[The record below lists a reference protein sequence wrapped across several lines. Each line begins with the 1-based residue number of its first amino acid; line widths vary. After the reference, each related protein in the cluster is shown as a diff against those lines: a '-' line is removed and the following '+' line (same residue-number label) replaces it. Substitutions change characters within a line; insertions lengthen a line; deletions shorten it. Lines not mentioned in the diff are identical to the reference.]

1 METGTIALAAAI
13 ALAVTAVATAAAT
26 AIGQGITASH
36 AMDAIAR
43 QPEAAGSIR
52 GALVISLALME
63 ALTIY
68 GMLVAFMLVG
78 KI

>member
-1 METGTIALAAAI
+1 MASSGLIALAAALCI
-13 ALAVTAVATAAAT
+13 ALSTVGP
-26 AIGQGITASH
+26 AIGQGMTASK

-43 QPEAAGSIR
+43 QPEAAGDIR
-52 GALVISLALME
+52 STLILSMGLME

-68 GMLVAFMLVG
+68 GLLIAFMLVA

>member
-1 METGTIALAAAI
+1 MEKAIIAIAAA
-13 ALAVTAVATAAAT
+13 LVLCVTAVATAFAQGKTAT
-26 AIGQGITASH
+26 A
-36 AMDAIAR
+36 AMEAIAR
-43 QPEAAGSIR
+43 QPEAAGDVR
-52 GALVISLALME
+52 GSLILALALME

>member
-1 METGTIALAAAI
+1 MGPLNCMTVLHNSFGMKTLSLASKAME
-13 ALAVTAVATAAAT
+13 
-26 AIGQGITASH
+26 
-36 AMDAIAR
+36 AMAR

-52 GALVISLALME
+52 SSMIIALALME

-68 GMLVAFMLVG
+68 GLLIAFMLIG

>member
-1 METGTIALAAAI
+1 MEKAIIAIAAAFVLSII
-13 ALAVTAVATAAAT
+13 AVFTAMNQGKTATT
-26 AIGQGITASH
+26 

-43 QPEAAGSIR
+43 QPEAAGDIR

>member
-1 METGTIALAAAI
+1 MEKALIAIAAAFVLSVI
-13 ALAVTAVATAAAT
+13 GTAT
-26 AIGQGITASH
+26 AISQGKTAKQ
-36 AMDAIAR
+36 AMESIAR
-43 QPEAAGSIR
+43 QPEAAGDIR

-68 GMLVAFMLVG
+68 AMLVAFMLVG

>member
-1 METGTIALAAAI
+1 MTSGLIAIAAA
-13 ALAVTAVATAAAT
+13 LVLCVTAAAT
-26 AIGQGITASH
+26 ATAQGKTATQ
-36 AMDAIAR
+36 AMEAIAR
-43 QPEAAGSIR
+43 QPEAAGDIR
-52 GALVISLALME
+52 SALILSLALME